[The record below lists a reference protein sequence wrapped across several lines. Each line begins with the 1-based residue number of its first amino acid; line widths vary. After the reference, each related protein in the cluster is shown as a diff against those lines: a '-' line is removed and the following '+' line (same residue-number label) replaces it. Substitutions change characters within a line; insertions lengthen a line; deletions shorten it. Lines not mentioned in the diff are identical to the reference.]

1 MEPSGSA
8 PRVGP
13 LISLV
18 IPAKDEEASLP
29 QLRREIATVAD
40 AQELDVEVIFIDD
53 GSSDGT
59 WEAIRAEAEAD
70 RRVRGIRF
78 RRNFGKAA
86 ALDAGF
92 GAARGEVII
101 TMDADLQ
108 DDPAEIPRFLEA
120 LDGGCDL
127 VSGWKRRRHDPW
139 HKVLPSRVWNA
150 AVSRA
155 TGVRLHDHNC
165 GFKAYRREVVEELD
179 VYGEFHRYIP
189 PLAHARGF
197 RVGEV
202 EVHHRAR
209 QHGASKYGS
218 RRFVRGLIDLLTVVL
233 LTKAR
238 HRPAHLFTGWGMT
251 AAATGA
257 LLVLAALG
265 ARRAC
270 VRHRRLAATGSR
282 GPGLDRRPGN
292 QPRHSPSGYRAPR
305 SARHRAPRRQGPVR
319 HRRTHW
325 RTQPEGMTPCA

>member
-139 HKVLPSRVWNA
+139 HKV
-150 AVSRA
+150 
-155 TGVRLHDHNC
+155 
-165 GFKAYRREVVEELD
+165 
-179 VYGEFHRYIP
+179 
-189 PLAHARGF
+189 
-197 RVGEV
+197 
-202 EVHHRAR
+202 
-209 QHGASKYGS
+209 
-218 RRFVRGLIDLLTVVL
+218 
-233 LTKAR
+233 
-238 HRPAHLFTGWGMT
+238 
-251 AAATGA
+251 
-257 LLVLAALG
+257 
-265 ARRAC
+265 RRA
-270 VRHRRLAATGSR
+270 A
-282 GPGLDRRPGN
+282 
-292 QPRHSPSGYRAPR
+292 SG
-305 SARHRAPRRQGPVR
+305 
-319 HRRTHW
+319 
-325 RTQPEGMTPCA
+325 TPP

>member
-238 HRPAHLFTGWGMT
+238 HRPAHLFAGWGMT

-257 LLVLAALG
+257 LLVLAALACAISGWLPQARG
-265 ARRAC
+265 ALGWIGALGISLGI
-270 VRHRRLAATGSR
+270 HLAAI
-282 GPGLDRRPGN
+282 GLLA
-292 QPRHSPSGYRAPR
+292 QLVIAPR
-305 SARHRAPRRQGPVR
+305 GGRDQFAIVERIGEPSPK
-319 HRRTHW
+319 
-325 RTQPEGMTPCA
+325 E